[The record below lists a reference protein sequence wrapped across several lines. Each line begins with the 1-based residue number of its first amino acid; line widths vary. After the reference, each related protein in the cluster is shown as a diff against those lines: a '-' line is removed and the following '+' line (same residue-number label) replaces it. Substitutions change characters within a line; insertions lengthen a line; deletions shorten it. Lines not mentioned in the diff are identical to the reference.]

1 MKEKNYLSKQN
12 SEKGMLPV
20 HSLDNDSKQI
30 NILPLDHNNPYDFK
44 REHRHTYFE
53 IMLIKK
59 GGCNQLIDFKNY
71 FGHDYSCYII
81 CPQQIHLMN
90 RNNSTGT
97 VLQFTEDRITSS
109 DLRSSLREL
118 LFIDN
123 AAIIF
128 ENNHDLF
135 NDFHFLLN
143 ILIKHISKNAS
154 TQNLVVTNLLQ
165 AFIALVVENNS
176 LNNHSVKDVEKKLL
190 FDFYQLLEINYMNNK
205 GVQFYIEKLITTEK
219 KLSST
224 IKKHTGLSPLQVI
237 HNRILLEAKRLLLF
251 EETTHKEIT
260 YQLGFDSPASFSTFI
275 KLKTG
280 FTPSELTK
288 HLAEIHT

>member
-1 MKEKNYLSKQN
+1 MKSRNRPSKNN
-12 SEKGMLPV
+12 FDKGMLPM
-20 HSLDNDSKQI
+20 HSLESDAKQI
-30 NILPLDHNNPYDFK
+30 NILPLEHNNPYDFK

-53 IMLIKK
+53 VMLIKK

-71 FGHDYSCYII
+71 FGNDYSCYII

-97 VLQFTEDRITSS
+97 ILQFTEDRIISAE
-109 DLRSSLREL
+109 LRASLREL
-118 LFIDN
+118 LFVDN

-128 ENNHDLF
+128 EKNRELF
-135 NDFHFLLN
+135 NDFHLLLD
-143 ILIKHISKNAS
+143 ILIKYISKNIV
-154 TQNLVVTNLLQ
+154 TQSEVVTNLLQ
-165 AFIALVVENNS
+165 AFIALVVENNCM
-176 LNNHSVKDVEKKLL
+176 NNHSVKNIEKKLL
-190 FDFYQLLEINYMNNK
+190 FDFFQLLEIYYMNNK

-219 KLSST
+219 KLSSI
-224 IKKHTGLSPLQVI
+224 IKKHTGLKPLQVI

-251 EETTHKEIT
+251 EEITHKEIS

-275 KLKTG
+275 KSKTG

-288 HLAEIHT
+288 HLTEIHK